1 MKFTGLARVAS
12 VGVAVFSTAATCLVA
27 TPAAANAAPWKPK
40 VPKVSVST
48 PAASP
53 ASHRGA
59 CPVTVAFSAKV
70 KVKVSGKT
78 VVAYRWLRG
87 DGSKSKVTT
96 RVVRGKGVKVLTVK
110 EKATFKKSVKGW
122 QALQVLSPRKVT
134 TKKGHFTVSC
144 HRPGKPTKPPV
155 GKPPVTKPPV
165 KKPPVTKPPVH
176 KKPAYVK
183 AFVDVPDYAGVCPPS
198 GGVTA
203 KGVIKVGRPALV
215 KYRWIHNGK
224 VVGTGQAKVVRDK
237 KVSYTFTPRK
247 SHKGSVTLDI
257 VSPRHGVS
265 GRDAYT
271 VRCEKE
277 SDPPPPP
284 PVVASA
290 TVTAPADYAGTCP
303 VDRVFTGT
311 ITVDRIGADTAVQY
325 RWAGPGFQG
334 PTETLAFAEGDEP
347 AKNVSHTV
355 TVAAAQEG
363 EVHRW
368 IEILSPN
375 SAQSNTGVVVVDCQD
390 LDIEIIDFRQRIDS
404 SVCGTPGYGPA
415 VVLTASIRVNGP
427 VRVEYEWEIDSAA
440 GQYTVPGSFEADG
453 PSTVNV
459 SHRIES
465 SPITASGPI
474 RARIRVTS
482 PLAET
487 STLDFAPP
495 ACPPSA

>member
-1 MKFTGLARVAS
+1 MRFTGLSRLAA
-12 VGVAVFSTAATCLVA
+12 VGVTVLATMATSLAA
-27 TPAAANAAPWKPK
+27 TPATANAAPWKPQ
-40 VPKVSVST
+40 VPKVSAST
-48 PAASP
+48 PLATP
-53 ASHRGA
+53 TGYVGG
-59 CPVTVAFSAKV
+59 CPVTITFSAKV
-70 KVKVSGKT
+70 KVKIRGKT

-110 EKATFKKSVKGW
+110 EKATFKKDIKGW
-122 QALQVLSPRKVT
+122 QVLQVLSPRKVT
-134 TKKGHFTVSC
+134 TKKGHFSVDC
-144 HRPGKPTKPPV
+144 HRPGKPTKPPVGKPTKPPV

-165 KKPPVTKPPVH
+165 KKPPVH
-176 KKPAYVK
+176 KKPVFAK
-183 AFVDVPDYAGVCPPS
+183 AFVDVPDYVGVCAPS
-198 GGVTA
+198 TKVTA

-224 VVGTGQAKVVRDK
+224 VAGTGQAKVVRDK

-325 RWAGPGFQG
+325 RWAGPDFQG

-355 TVAAAQEG
+355 EAADSGGVQ
-363 EVHRW
+363 RW

-375 SAQSNTGVVVVDCQD
+375 TATSNTAETQVEC
-390 LDIEIIDFRQRIDS
+390 RQPATAQITSLSAVPDYSTCDAAAGIGPTVRIAAT
-404 SVCGTPGYGPA
+404 VRVTGYGPVPYEWTVNDLPSVPGQFEA
-415 VVLTASIRVNGP
+415 NGDGTVTIRHELAGSSVTASP
-427 VRVEYEWEIDSAA
+427 LSVRLALTSHAEAWVA
-440 GQYTVPGSFEADG
+440 GFSF
-453 PSTVNV
+453 P
-459 SHRIES
+459 
-465 SPITASGPI
+465 
-474 RARIRVTS
+474 
-482 PLAET
+482 
-487 STLDFAPP
+487 
-495 ACPPSA
+495 CP